1 MTCSYGIDVYKIKKY
16 LSLFF
21 CKCFFESLT
30 CIITLFIFNYVKIYS
45 VFTLFLAFCSL
56 CFAEVETGDSVFVSP
71 AKLDSI
77 VAGRNLVYQSLKK
90 GDSNGALDAA
100 ASLRAMSPV
109 PEFALDDLELM
120 EIYLMTD
127 RFDSAI
133 VMWGRIYSSVLE
145 EVRYS
150 YVSDSLLA
158 LLNETYSYLIDKTIK
173 TDSLKVKSLFD
184 RALKNIV
191 SQENRDLALI
201 IKDVELEYS
210 LNSKFSA
217 THSYGCNRDD
227 DCGKVDAYT
236 NLKSGMYVR
245 VVGGYLECN
254 LDTTR
259 LDSVILQLK
268 KFKSDYPESEFIPW
282 IQNLLEWRISQR
294 KSVAHRSNYYKER
307 LYTGGIG
314 IEVWGSVRSIL
325 VGVPIQFGRVVFDFL
340 FGGIYHYG
348 GTFIATAGVDVFET
362 DRFKIVPF
370 VGGIDPLVAGVQLE
384 YRPWIFPCDAH
395 GLGEYVSFKF
405 RYMAMYGK
413 VESKNEGKK
422 KEFHNGFFIGA
433 GFHLW

>member
-1 MTCSYGIDVYKIKKY
+1 MR
-16 LSLFF
+16 F
-21 CKCFFESLT
+21 CCL
-30 CIITLFIFNYVKIYS
+30 
-45 VFTLFLAFCSL
+45 FTLFLAFCSF
-56 CFAEVETGDSVFVSP
+56 CFAETENDDSVSVSP
-71 AKLDSI
+71 AILDSI

-90 GDSNGALDAA
+90 GDGNSALEAA
-100 ASLRAMSPV
+100 ASVRAMSPV

-127 RFDSAI
+127 QFDSAI
-133 VMWGRIYSSVLE
+133 VMWGRIYSTVLE

-158 LLNETYSYLIDKTIK
+158 LLNGTYSYLMDKTIK

-184 RALKNIV
+184 RALKNIA
-191 SQENRDLALI
+191 SQENRDLALV
-201 IKDVELEYS
+201 IKDMEVEYS
-210 LNSKFSA
+210 ISSKFKA
-217 THSYGCNRDD
+217 THYYGCNRDD

-236 NLKSGMYVR
+236 NRKSGMYVR

-259 LDSVILQLK
+259 LDSVILQLE

-282 IQNLLEWRISQR
+282 IQKLLEWRISQR
-294 KSVAHRSNYYKER
+294 KSVAHRSNYYNER

-314 IEVWGSVRSIL
+314 IEAWGSVRSIL

-384 YRPWIFPCDAH
+384 YRPWIFPCGAR
-395 GLGEYVSFKF
+395 GIGEYVSFKF

>member
-1 MTCSYGIDVYKIKKY
+1 MR
-16 LSLFF
+16 F
-21 CKCFFESLT
+21 CCL
-30 CIITLFIFNYVKIYS
+30 
-45 VFTLFLAFCSL
+45 FTLFLAFCSF
-56 CFAEVETGDSVFVSP
+56 CFAETENDDSVSVSP
-71 AKLDSI
+71 AILDSI

-90 GDSNGALDAA
+90 GDGNSALEAA
-100 ASLRAMSPV
+100 ASVRAMSPV
-109 PEFALDDLELM
+109 PEFALDDMELM

-127 RFDSAI
+127 QFDSAI
-133 VMWGRIYSSVLE
+133 VMWGRIYSTVLE

-158 LLNETYSYLIDKTIK
+158 LLNGTYSYLMDKTIK

-184 RALKNIV
+184 RALKNIA
-191 SQENRDLALI
+191 SQENRDLALV
-201 IKDVELEYS
+201 IKDMEVEYS
-210 LNSKFSA
+210 ISSKFKA
-217 THSYGCNRDD
+217 THYYGCNRDD

-236 NLKSGMYVR
+236 NRKSGMYVR

-259 LDSVILQLK
+259 LDSVILQLE

-282 IQNLLEWRISQR
+282 IQKLLEWRISQR
-294 KSVAHRSNYYKER
+294 KSVAHRSNYYNER

-314 IEVWGSVRSIL
+314 IEAWGSVRSIL

-384 YRPWIFPCDAH
+384 YRPWIFPCGAR
-395 GLGEYVSFKF
+395 GIGEYVSFKF

>member
-1 MTCSYGIDVYKIKKY
+1 MR
-16 LSLFF
+16 F
-21 CKCFFESLT
+21 CCL
-30 CIITLFIFNYVKIYS
+30 
-45 VFTLFLAFCSL
+45 FTLFLAFCSF
-56 CFAEVETGDSVFVSP
+56 CFAETENDDSVSVSP
-71 AKLDSI
+71 AILDSI

-90 GDSNGALDAA
+90 GDGNSALEAA
-100 ASLRAMSPV
+100 ASVRAMSPV
-109 PEFALDDLELM
+109 PEFALDDMELM

-127 RFDSAI
+127 QFDSAM
-133 VMWGRIYSSVLE
+133 VMWGRIYSTVLE

-158 LLNETYSYLIDKTIK
+158 LLNGTYSYLMDKTIK

-184 RALKNIV
+184 QALKNIA
-191 SQENRDLALI
+191 SQENRDLALV
-201 IKDVELEYS
+201 IKDMEIEYS
-210 LNSKFSA
+210 ISSKFKA
-217 THSYGCNRDD
+217 THYYGCNRDD

-236 NLKSGMYVR
+236 NRKSGMYVR

-259 LDSVILQLK
+259 LDSVILQLE

-282 IQNLLEWRISQR
+282 IQKLLEWRISQR
-294 KSVAHRSNYYKER
+294 KSIVHRSNYYSER

-340 FGGIYHYG
+340 LGGIYHYG

>member
-1 MTCSYGIDVYKIKKY
+1 MR
-16 LSLFF
+16 F
-21 CKCFFESLT
+21 CCL
-30 CIITLFIFNYVKIYS
+30 
-45 VFTLFLAFCSL
+45 FTLFLAFCSF
-56 CFAEVETGDSVFVSP
+56 CFAETENDDSVSVSP
-71 AKLDSI
+71 AILDSI

-90 GDSNGALDAA
+90 GDGNSALEAA
-100 ASLRAMSPV
+100 ASVRAMSPV
-109 PEFALDDLELM
+109 PEFALDDMELM

-127 RFDSAI
+127 QFDSAI
-133 VMWGRIYSSVLE
+133 VMWGRIYSTVLE

-158 LLNETYSYLIDKTIK
+158 LLNGTYSYLMDKTIK

-184 RALKNIV
+184 RALKNIA
-191 SQENRDLALI
+191 SQENRDLALV
-201 IKDVELEYS
+201 IKDMEIEYS
-210 LNSKFSA
+210 ISSKFKA
-217 THSYGCNRDD
+217 THYYGCNRDD

-236 NLKSGMYVR
+236 NRKSGMYVR

-259 LDSVILQLK
+259 LDSVILQLE

-282 IQNLLEWRISQR
+282 IQKLLEWRISQR
-294 KSVAHRSNYYKER
+294 KSVAHRSNYYNER

-314 IEVWGSVRSIL
+314 IEAWGSVRSIL

-384 YRPWIFPCDAH
+384 YRPWIFPCGAR
-395 GLGEYVSFKF
+395 GIGEYVSFKF
-405 RYMAMYGK
+405 RYMAMYGN
-413 VESKNEGKK
+413 VGSKDERKK

>member
-1 MTCSYGIDVYKIKKY
+1 MS
-16 LSLFF
+16 
-21 CKCFFESLT
+21 
-30 CIITLFIFNYVKIYS
+30 
-45 VFTLFLAFCSL
+45 
-56 CFAEVETGDSVFVSP
+56 VSP
-71 AKLDSI
+71 AILDSI

-90 GDSNGALDAA
+90 GDGNSALEAA
-100 ASLRAMSPV
+100 ASVRAMSPV
-109 PEFALDDLELM
+109 PEFALDDMELM

-127 RFDSAI
+127 QFDSAI
-133 VMWGRIYSSVLE
+133 VMWGRIYSTVLE

-158 LLNETYSYLIDKTIK
+158 LLNGTYSYLMDKTIK

-184 RALKNIV
+184 RALKNIA
-191 SQENRDLALI
+191 SQENRDLALV
-201 IKDVELEYS
+201 IKDMEIEYS
-210 LNSKFSA
+210 ISSKFKA
-217 THSYGCNRDD
+217 THYYGCNRDD

-236 NLKSGMYVR
+236 NRKSGMYVR

-259 LDSVILQLK
+259 LDSVILQLE

-282 IQNLLEWRISQR
+282 IQKLLEWRISQR
-294 KSVAHRSNYYKER
+294 KSVAHRSNYYNER

-314 IEVWGSVRSIL
+314 IEAWGSVRSIL

-384 YRPWIFPCDAH
+384 YRPWIFPCGAR
-395 GLGEYVSFKF
+395 GIGEYVSFKF
-405 RYMAMYGK
+405 RYMAMYGN
-413 VESKNEGKK
+413 VGSKDERKK